1 MLDKIKSGLN
11 FTIII
16 VFIIALIYFIVISI
30 INAFLP
36 PKGSEVTKI
45 SQENVNIYMVEDNVV
60 HDYTIFFNVEKIIQN
75 TIYNLNKKE
84 YEKVYSTLSSDAQ
97 KNINKSYFMSNIEK
111 YNNNNFK
118 YDINDEQNISGYR
131 NTNNLKMLYRINQ
144 NEFLAVV
151 TSTNSLGEAKIGIKL
166 IDNSNYVITYLE
178 L

>member
-151 TSTNSLGEAKIGIKL
+151 TSTNSHFYSI
-166 IDNSNYVITYLE
+166 SNNFFF
-178 L
+178 